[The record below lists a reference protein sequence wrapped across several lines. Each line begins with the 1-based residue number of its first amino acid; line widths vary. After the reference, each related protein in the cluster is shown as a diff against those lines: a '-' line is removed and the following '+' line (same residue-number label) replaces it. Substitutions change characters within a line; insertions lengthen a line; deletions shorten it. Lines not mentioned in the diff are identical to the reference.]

1 MAPFDYGELLF
12 MHKWL
17 IFWSGEEE
25 KNIPILQ
32 SPDEVL
38 KSSKMSFSPSL
49 TFSMDLQYFIQGHS
63 QLLFSFILQDR
74 SELWEQSNKCNGS
87 NSRFVVIWCPD

>member
-1 MAPFDYGELLF
+1 MAPFNYGELLF
-12 MHKWL
+12 MQKWL

-25 KNIPILQ
+25 EKSIPILTQ
-32 SPDEVL
+32 V
-38 KSSKMSFSPSL
+38 
-49 TFSMDLQYFIQGHS
+49 TVSMDLQYLIQSHS

-74 SELWEQSNKCNGS
+74 SELWEQSNKRNDS